1 MKLLSD
7 DGPWNKIFSEVHK
20 NSKKGQIKLTVKGI
34 LKGYKDWG
42 ALLLILS
49 AFVFDFYVILVGV

>member
-1 MKLLSD
+1 MMDHGTKSFQRCI
-7 DGPWNKIFSEVHK
+7 KTQ
-20 NSKKGQIKLTVKGI
+20 KKGQIKLTVKGI
-34 LKGYKDWG
+34 LKGYKDKD